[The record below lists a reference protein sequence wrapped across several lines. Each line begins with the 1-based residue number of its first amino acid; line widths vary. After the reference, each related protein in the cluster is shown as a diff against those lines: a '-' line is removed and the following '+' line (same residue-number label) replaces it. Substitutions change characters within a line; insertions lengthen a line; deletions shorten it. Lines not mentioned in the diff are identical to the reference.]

1 MDDEAFDDRPG
12 VIWFDGEMVQWKEAN
27 VHVLSH
33 AMHYASAVFEG
44 ERCYGGEIFEL
55 RQHTERFFESAQIMD
70 FEIPYTPDEIDAACE
85 GLVKENGITDGYL
98 RPIAWR
104 GAGMMGVSAQKAGVH
119 VAVAAWDWPAYFSPE
134 ARMQGIRMKW
144 AKWRRPDPATI
155 PCKTKAAGLYMICT
169 LSKHDAEKD
178 GYSDALMLDYRGYI
192 AEATGA
198 NIFLL
203 MSDGKLHT
211 PTPDCFLDG
220 ITKRTVMKLAEAR
233 GLEIVERHIK
243 PEELTTVSEVFL
255 TGTAVEVTPVSEIGE
270 YKFAPG
276 EVTKLLM
283 QDYDTLVMRGAD
295 LAASVNNSAA

>member
-12 VIWFDGEMVQWKEAN
+12 VIWFDGKMVPWKEAN

-44 ERCYGGEIFEL
+44 ERCYSGEIFEL
-55 RQHTERFFESAQIMD
+55 RQHTERFFESARIMD

-104 GAGMMGVSAQKAGVH
+104 GAGMMGVSAQKAGIH
-119 VAVAAWDWPAYFSPE
+119 VAVAAWDWPAYFSPD

-144 AKWRRPDPATI
+144 AKWRRPDPMTI

-169 LSKHDAEKD
+169 LSKHDAEAE
-178 GYSDALMLDYRGYI
+178 GFADALMLDYRGYI

-198 NIFLL
+198 NIFML
-203 MSDGKLHT
+203 MPDGKLHT
-211 PTPDCFLDG
+211 PDPDCFLDG
-220 ITKRTVMKLAEAR
+220 ITKKTVMKLAKER
-233 GLEIVERHIK
+233 GIEVIERHIK
-243 PEELTTVSEVFL
+243 PEELSQATEVFL
-255 TGTAVEVTPVSEIGE
+255 TGTAVEVTPVSKVGE
-270 YKFAPG
+270 HTFTPG
-276 EVTKLLM
+276 ETTRQLM
-283 QDYDTLVMRGAD
+283 DDYDTLVMRRD
-295 LAASVNNSAA
+295 KPTTLVSTSAA

>member
-12 VIWFDGEMVQWKEAN
+12 VIWFDGKMVPWKEAN

-55 RQHTERFFESAQIMD
+55 RQHTERFFESARVMD
-70 FEIPYTPDEIDAACE
+70 FEIPYTLDEIDAACE

-104 GAGMMGVSAQKAGVH
+104 GAGMMGVSAQKAGVR

-169 LSKHDAEKD
+169 LSKHDAEAE
-178 GYSDALMLDYRGYI
+178 GFADALMLDYRGYI

-198 NIFLL
+198 NIFML
-203 MSDGKLHT
+203 MPDGKLHT
-211 PTPDCFLDG
+211 PDPDCFLDG
-220 ITKRTVMKLAEAR
+220 ITKRTVMKLAKER
-233 GLEIVERHIK
+233 GIEVIERHIK
-243 PEELTTVSEVFL
+243 PEELSQAKEVFL
-255 TGTAVEVTPVSEIGE
+255 TGTAVEVTPVSEIGDH
-270 YKFAPG
+270 KFTPG
-276 EVTKLLM
+276 ETTRHLM
-283 QDYDTLVMRGAD
+283 NDYDTLVMRQDKRTA
-295 LAASVNNSAA
+295 LVSTSAA

>member
-70 FEIPYTPDEIDAACE
+70 FEIPYTLDEIDAACE

-104 GAGMMGVSAQKAGVH
+104 GAGMMGVSAQKAGVR

-169 LSKHDAEKD
+169 LSKHDAEAE
-178 GYSDALMLDYRGYI
+178 GFADALMLDYRGYI

-198 NIFLL
+198 NIFML
-203 MSDGKLHT
+203 MPDGKLHT
-211 PTPDCFLDG
+211 PDPDCFLDG
-220 ITKRTVMKLAEAR
+220 ITKRTVMKLAKER
-233 GLEIVERHIK
+233 GIEVIERHIK
-243 PEELTTVSEVFL
+243 PKELSQAKEVFL
-255 TGTAVEVTPVSEIGE
+255 TGTAVEVTPVSEIGDH
-270 YKFAPG
+270 KFTPG
-276 EVTKLLM
+276 ETTRQLM
-283 QDYDTLVMRGAD
+283 NDYDKLVMRQSKRTA
-295 LAASVNNSAA
+295 LVSTSAA